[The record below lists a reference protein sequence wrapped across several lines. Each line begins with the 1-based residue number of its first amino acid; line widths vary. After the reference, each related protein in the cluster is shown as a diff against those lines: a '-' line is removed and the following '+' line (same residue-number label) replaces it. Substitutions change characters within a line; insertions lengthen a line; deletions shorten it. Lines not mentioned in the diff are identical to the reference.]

1 MLSKALAGQMQF
13 LIEADKMKSI
23 QRRTLLADGSRRE
36 NDAEHS
42 WHIALMALVLAEYA
56 PPGVQLDRVL
66 RMALLHDIV
75 EIDAGDTFA
84 YDEAGKQSQAA
95 REAAAADRLF
105 SLLPAGQGGAFRALW
120 EEFDAQQTPDALFA
134 AAVDR
139 LQPFVNNCLTNGH
152 TWTEGHVTAAQVYE
166 RMEPVSRALPML
178 WPEIDRRIR
187 EAVASGLLRP

>member
-178 WPEIDRRIR
+178 WPEIDRSIR

>member
-1 MLSKALAGQMQF
+1 MLPNTLAGQMQF
-13 LIEADKMKSI
+13 LIEADQMKSI

-42 WHIALMALVLAEYA
+42 WHIALMAMVLAEYA
-56 PPGVQLDRVL
+56 PPGVQLERVL

-84 YDEAGKQSQAA
+84 YDETGKQSQAA

-105 SLLPAGQGGAFRALW
+105 SLLPAEQGSAFRALW
-120 EEFDAQQTPDALFA
+120 EEFDAQQTPDALYA

-139 LQPFVNNCLTNGH
+139 LQPFINNCLTNGH
-152 TWTEGHVTAAQVYE
+152 TWTEGNVSAAQVYE

-178 WPEIDRRIR
+178 WPEIDRRIQ